1 MTPDEMDRVLRDG
14 KPGSVVKLTYERELK
29 EETVELTLAD
39 VL

>member
-1 MTPDEMDRVLRDG
+1 MTPEEMDRVLRDG